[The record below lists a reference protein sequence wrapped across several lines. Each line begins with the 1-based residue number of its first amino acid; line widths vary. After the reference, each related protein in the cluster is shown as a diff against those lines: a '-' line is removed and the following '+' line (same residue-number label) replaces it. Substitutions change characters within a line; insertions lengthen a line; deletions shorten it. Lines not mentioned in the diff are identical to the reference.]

1 MARKPEPE
9 KAANHERWL
18 VSYADFITLLFAFFV
33 VMFAT
38 ANSDEAKRKQASQG
52 MQAAFSSFGVFF
64 SGTGSTPILSEGDT
78 PNAGD
83 PGAGI
88 IVIEGISS
96 TESGGNDGNK
106 DGDDESGGSGVEDEN
121 IWDEWE
127 TPNQGDNN
135 TAVESEGDPALREIF
150 TELQTILQDELKNS
164 RIEMRQEKRGI
175 VISLGEAGFFDSGSA
190 NLKPDSLEV
199 IDQIA
204 VKLRKLLNT
213 NGIAVRIEG
222 HTDNVPLISSR
233 NNKIRDNW
241 ELSIFRAKSVLD
253 RLKNR
258 HGFPANSLVF
268 SGYGEHRPIASN
280 ATAEGRARNRRV
292 DIVVLNEYSMS
303 QEPTAKQ

>member
-38 ANSDEAKRKQASQG
+38 SSSDDVKREKASQG

-88 IVIEGISS
+88 IMIEGVSN
-96 TESGGNDGNK
+96 SGGGDGND
-106 DGDDESGGSGVEDEN
+106 DGEDESGGSGVDDEN
-121 IWDEWE
+121 IWDEYE
-127 TPNQGDNN
+127 SPRQGDAN
-135 TAVESEGDPALREIF
+135 TPVESEGDPALREIF

-164 RIEMRQEKRGI
+164 RIEMRQEQRGI

-190 NLKPDSLEV
+190 NLKSDSLAI

-204 VKLRKLLNT
+204 VKLRKLLET
-213 NGIAVRIEG
+213 EGLAIRIEG
-222 HTDNVPLISSR
+222 HTDNVPLVSSR

-268 SGYGEHRPIASN
+268 SGYGEHRTIASN

-303 QEPTAKQ
+303 REPKSDR

>member
-38 ANSDEAKRKQASQG
+38 SSSDDVKREKASQG

-88 IVIEGISS
+88 IMIEGVSN
-96 TESGGNDGNK
+96 SGGGDGND
-106 DGDDESGGSGVEDEN
+106 DGEDESGGSGVDDEN
-121 IWDEWE
+121 IWDEYE
-127 TPNQGDNN
+127 SPRQGDAN
-135 TAVESEGDPALREIF
+135 TPVESEGDPALREIF

-164 RIEMRQEKRGI
+164 RIEMRQEQRGI

-190 NLKPDSLEV
+190 NLKSDSLAI

-204 VKLRKLLNT
+204 VKLRKLLET
-213 NGIAVRIEG
+213 EGLAIRIEG
-222 HTDNVPLISSR
+222 HTDNVPLVSSR

-303 QEPTAKQ
+303 REPKSDR